1 MRLKA
6 LWQNLFRRR
15 EVEQDLSDE
24 MNSFKQMLTDENT
37 RRGLSAGEAR
47 REARLEIGG
56 AEQVKEAVRDVRTG
70 SLFNNLA
77 AEMRQTLRALRR
89 NPGLTW
95 LSIAMLALGIGGSVS
110 VFSIF
115 YSALLRPLP
124 FAEPDRLVEL
134 HETRLARGVDHAAFS
149 EANFWDVRAQNH
161 VFTDIAAYH
170 EDEGN
175 LTGSGPAEKV
185 TIADVSG
192 TFLRLLGVTPIAGRN
207 FSADDFR
214 NGWDNGTVLLGNK
227 FWRTHFAADPKVI
240 GRTLRLNGKAYS
252 VIGVLPAGEPFLE
265 VQVYMPFGYR
275 PNSNR
280 SSWEFTVVGRLKPGV
295 SIETATADLDL
306 VGNVLARAYPR
317 DDKGIGFV
325 VWPSRRWIAPENTR
339 KALWLMLGAVC
350 LLLAIAC
357 VNVANLLLAR
367 GISRQ
372 RELAVR
378 TALGA
383 GRGRLIRSVM
393 QESFSLSMGGALA
406 GLLLAWFALGSLQA
420 LETLNIP
427 RLAKANLNPW
437 VLGFAIVVTV
447 LVGIFSGL
455 APALQAPS
463 SNISEALREGDR
475 QTGSRSQNRL
485 RSALVT
491 AEVGLSVLLLV
502 GAGLLIRS
510 FERLT
515 HVNSGFETAH
525 RLLFSINFPG
535 SYWENGAGQQFLDRF
550 SERLSTLPGVVE
562 AGSVNSRPIVGWDPG
577 MSIDSQFRESKQGGK
592 DVPWAGWRIVSPGYL
607 KAAGLKL
614 IRGRDFNGH
623 DRPVWAE
630 KGQPEPQRHVMI
642 SQRLAQLLFA
652 DTDPIGSHVT
662 LWKGQ
667 SNRDAEVVGVV
678 SDSRE
683 RGLGAGPALTV
694 YIPNGANALTSE
706 FVVHTRG
713 NPLAMAPQIRAIAAE
728 IDPNLPVADVRSLDE
743 VVQRSVTPQLFNT
756 LLLCVFGGLA
766 LLLAASGIYGV
777 LSYAISRRTSEI
789 GLRVVLGATAGS
801 ILRMTVGLG
810 MRPVLIGVALGIGAS
825 LGASQYF
832 ASLLFGIKPFD
843 AATYAAVIVVLLAT
857 ALVACYFPG
866 RRAVHTDPAVA
877 LRSE

>member
-1 MRLKA
+1 
-6 LWQNLFRRR
+6 
-15 EVEQDLSDE
+15 VEQDLSEE
-24 MNSFKQMLTDENT
+24 MDSFEQMLTDENM
-37 RRGLSAGEAR
+37 RRGLPAGDAR
-47 REARLEIGG
+47 REARLEMGG

-77 AEMRQTLRALRR
+77 AEMRQTMRALRR

-95 LSIAMLALGIGGSVS
+95 LSIGMLALGIGGSVS

-134 HETRLARGVDHAAFS
+134 RETRLARGVNRASFS
-149 EANFWDVRAQNH
+149 QANFWDVRAQNH
-161 VFTDIAAYH
+161 VFTDVGAYKD
-170 EDEGN
+170 DEGN
-175 LTGSGPAEKV
+175 LTGSGAAEKV
-185 TIADVSG
+185 KIAEVSG
-192 TFLRLLGVTPIAGRN
+192 TFFPLLGVAPVIGRN
-207 FSADDFR
+207 FSADDVR
-214 NGWDNGTVLLGNK
+214 GGWDNSVVLLGSE
-227 FWRTHFAADPKVI
+227 FWRTHFAGDANVI
-240 GRTLRLNGKAYS
+240 GRTLRINGRAYS
-252 VIGVLPAGEPFLE
+252 VIGVLPAGEPFLSA
-265 VQVYMPFGYR
+265 QVYMPFGYR

-280 SSWEFTVVGRLKPGV
+280 GSWEFSVVGRLKPGI
-295 SIETATADLDL
+295 STKAAIADLER
-306 VGNVLARAYPR
+306 VGSVLARDYPR
-317 DDKGIGFV
+317 DDNGIGFSV
-325 VWPSRRWIAPENTR
+325 LSSRRWIAPENTR

-372 RELAVR
+372 RELAIR

-393 QESFSLSMGGALA
+393 LESFSLSVGGALA
-406 GLLLAWFALGSLQA
+406 GILLAWFALRSLQVVD
-420 LETLNIP
+420 TLNIP
-427 RLAKANLNPW
+427 RLAEANLNAW
-437 VLGFAIVVTV
+437 VLCFGVVVTV
-447 LVGIFSGL
+447 LVGVFSGL

-463 SNISEALREGDR
+463 SAISKGLREGDH
-475 QTGSRSQNRL
+475 QTGSRIQNRL

-491 AEVGLSVLLLV
+491 AEVALSVLLLV

-515 HVNSGFETAH
+515 HVNPGFQTDH

-535 SYWENGAGQQFLDRF
+535 SYWENGAGQQFLNRF
-550 SERLSTLPGVVE
+550 NERLSALPGVVA

-577 MSIDSQFRESKQGGK
+577 MSIDSRFREAKQGGK
-592 DVPWAGWRIVSPGYL
+592 DVPWASWRIVSPGYL
-607 KAAGLKL
+607 KAAGLKVV
-614 IRGRDFNGH
+614 RGRDFNDH
-623 DRPVWAE
+623 DQPVWAE

-642 SQRLAQLLFA
+642 SERLSRLLFA
-652 DTDPIGSHVT
+652 DTDPIGAHVT

-667 SNRDAEVVGVV
+667 SNRDAEVVAVV

-683 RGLGAGPALTV
+683 RGLGTGPALTV

-706 FVVHTRG
+706 FVVHTRV
-713 NPLAMAPQIRAIAAE
+713 NPLALAPQIRAIAAE
-728 IDPNLPVADVRSLDE
+728 IDPNLPVADVRSFDE

-756 LLLCVFGGLA
+756 VLLCVFGGLA
-766 LLLAASGIYGV
+766 LLLAISGIYGV
-777 LSYAISRRTSEI
+777 LSYAIGRRTSEI
-789 GLRVVLGATAGS
+789 GLRMVLGATAAS
-801 ILRMTVGLG
+801 ILRMTVALG

-825 LGASQYF
+825 LGLSQYF

-866 RRAVHTDPAVA
+866 RRAVRTDPAVA
-877 LRSE
+877 LRIE

>member
-1 MRLKA
+1 MRVKA

-24 MNSFKQMLTDENT
+24 MESFEQLLVDENT

-56 AEQVKEAVRDVRTG
+56 AEQVKEAVRDVRIG
-70 SLFNNLA
+70 SLLNNLG
-77 AEMRQTLRALRR
+77 AEMRQTLRALGR

-95 LSIAMLALGIGGSVS
+95 LSIGMLALGIAGSVS

-134 HETRLARGVDHAAFS
+134 HETRLRRGVDQASFA
-149 EANFWDVRAQNH
+149 EANFWDVRAENH
-161 VFTDIAAYH
+161 VFADVAAYH
-170 EDEGN
+170 DDQGN

-192 TFLRLLGVTPIAGRN
+192 TFFHLLGVAPVIGRD
-207 FSADDFR
+207 FSAEDVR
-214 NGWDNGTVLLGNK
+214 GGWDNSAVMLGSE
-227 FWRTHFAADPKVI
+227 FWRTHFAANPKVI

-252 VIGVLPAGEPFLE
+252 VIGVLPAGEPFLRA
-265 VQVYMPFGYR
+265 QVYVPFGYR

-280 SSWEFTVVGRLKPGV
+280 GSWEFTVVGRLKAGV
-295 SIETATADLDL
+295 SMNAATADLERL
-306 VGNVLARAYPR
+306 GSVLAREYPR
-317 DDKGIGFV
+317 DDEGIGFSL
-325 VWPSRRWIAPENTR
+325 WPSRRWIAPEETR

-372 RELAVR
+372 RELAIR

-383 GRGRLIRSVM
+383 GRRRLIRSVM
-393 QESFSLSMGGALA
+393 LESFSLSVAGGLA
-406 GLLLAWFALGSLQA
+406 GVLLAWFVLRSVQVLD
-420 LETLNIP
+420 TLNIP
-427 RLAKANLNPW
+427 RLADANLNPW
-437 VLGFAIVVTV
+437 VLGFAVMIT
-447 LVGIFSGL
+447 LMVGIFSGL

-463 SNISEALREGDR
+463 SGISEALRDGER
-475 QTGSRSQNRL
+475 QTGSRSQNRM
-485 RSALVT
+485 RSSLVT
-491 AEVGLSVLLLV
+491 VEVALSVLLLV

-515 HVNSGFETAH
+515 HVNPGFETAH

-535 SYWENGAGQQFLDRF
+535 SYWENGAGQQFLNRF
-550 SERLSTLPGVVE
+550 NERLSALPGVVA

-577 MSIDSQFRESKQGGK
+577 MSIDSRFREAKQGGN

-623 DRPVWAE
+623 DQPVWAE
-630 KGQPEPQRHVMI
+630 KGQPEPERRVMI
-642 SQRLAQLLFA
+642 SERLSQLLFA
-652 DTDPIGSHVT
+652 DTDPVGRHVT

-667 SNRDAEVVGVV
+667 SNHDAEVVGVV

-683 RGLGAGPALTV
+683 RGLDAGPALTV
-694 YIPNGANALTSE
+694 YIPNGVNALTSE
-706 FVVHTRG
+706 FVVHTQG
-713 NPLAMAPQIRAIAAE
+713 NPLALAPEIRAIAAQ
-728 IDPNLPVADVRSLDE
+728 IDPNLPVADVRSFDE
-743 VVQRSVTPQLFNT
+743 LVERSVRPQLFNT
-756 LLLCVFGGLA
+756 VLLCVFGGLA
-766 LLLAASGIYGV
+766 LLLAVSGIYGV

-789 GLRVVLGATAGS
+789 GLRVVLGATAAS

-810 MRPVLIGVALGIGAS
+810 MRPVLIGVVFGIGAS
-825 LGASQYF
+825 LGVSQYF

-843 AATYAAVIVVLLAT
+843 IATYAAVVVVLLAT
-857 ALVACYFPG
+857 ALLACYFPG
-866 RRAVHTDPAVA
+866 RRAVQTDPAVA
-877 LRSE
+877 LRIE